1 LNSVQDIFTPRWSW
15 PTWSGPNSS
24 K

>member
-1 LNSVQDIFTPRWSW
+1 LISVQDIFTPRWSW